1 MVLVRFLRL
10 GVICGLFFSN
20 ILKGVISFY
29 LNERKKRKKLN
40 LIYIV
45 IFCVV
50 YNSFFG

>member
-29 LNERKKRKKLN
+29 LNERKKKKEIKFN
-40 LIYIV
+40 IYCD
-45 IFCVV
+45 FLC
-50 YNSFFG
+50 SL